1 MEESIAWIIA
11 GILAFVIG
19 CVCGRSSDRRTGNG
33 TESDI
38 GRIRDGVERAGDD
51 NQQLRDDVQRA
62 GDDNQRAQQL
72 VGRAREILSNAR
84 HTDDS
89 N

>member
-1 MEESIAWIIA
+1 MEEVLWGVAIIL
-11 GILAFVIG
+11 GLFLGLILG
-19 CVCGRSSDRRTGNG
+19 GRSDRRTSNG
-33 TESDI
+33 TKSDI
-38 GRIRDGVERAGDD
+38 GRIRDGVERTGDD